1 MKPLII
7 AACVLFWAGA
17 ASAGAWEA
25 GSFDNDDALDWV
37 WELAESDDLS
47 IVEDALQAAVD
58 TTGYLEA
65 PTASVAIAAAEVV
78 AVLRGYPKPGLPA
91 EVTNWALANPH
102 PVSDELAATAQA
114 VVKRVQDVE
123 TSELAELWSES
134 DEMMEE
140 WHLDLANLLTRLQ
153 Q

>member
-1 MKPLII
+1 MKPLVIVV
-7 AACVLFWAGA
+7 CVLFWANS
-17 ASAGAWEA
+17 ASAGTWEA

-37 WELAESDDLS
+37 WELSESDDLS
-47 IVEDALQAAVD
+47 LVEDALLAAVE

-78 AVLRGYPKPGLPA
+78 AVLRGYPRPGLPA
-91 EVTNWALANPH
+91 DVTSWVLAHPH
-102 PVSDELAATAQA
+102 TVSDDLLATARAA
-114 VVKRVQDVE
+114 VNRVQDIE

-140 WHLDLANLLTRLQ
+140 WRLDLAKLLKRLQ
-153 Q
+153 